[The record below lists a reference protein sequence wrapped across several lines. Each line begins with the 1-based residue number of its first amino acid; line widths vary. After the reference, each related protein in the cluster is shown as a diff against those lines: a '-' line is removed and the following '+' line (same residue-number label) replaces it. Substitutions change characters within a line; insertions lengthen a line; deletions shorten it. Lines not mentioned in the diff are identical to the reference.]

1 MTIDAEIP
9 SDRERASDLLLKA
22 LSERQ
27 GEMVSV
33 GEINSALG
41 ERAFGIVM
49 LLFALPNCIPFPP
62 GVNSIFGMPLLFCA
76 AQLVK
81 GRGVPWQPQFV
92 ANRSLKR
99 ATLINGIEKVKPKL
113 AMIEKFCCPRLT
125 FLVSGLG
132 ERLLGL
138 AVCLFSICII
148 IPLPLTNMI
157 PAIGSALIAI
167 SLIERD
173 GVLAIIGVLIGT
185 IGTIITA
192 GIVGGF
198 IAGLKFA
205 I

>member
-22 LSERQ
+22 LSEGQ

-33 GEINSALG
+33 GEINTALG

-113 AMIEKFCCPRLT
+113 AMIEKFCCSRLT
-125 FLVSGLG
+125 FLVSGPG

-138 AVCLFSICII
+138 AVCLFSLCII

-173 GVLAIIGVLIGT
+173 GVLAIIGVIIGM

-198 IAGLKFA
+198 IAGLRFA

>member
-1 MTIDAEIP
+1 MTTETQTLP
-9 SDRERASDLLLKA
+9 DRERASDLLLKA

-33 GEINSALG
+33 GEINAALG

-92 ANRSLKR
+92 ANRSLQR
-99 ATLINGIEKVKPKL
+99 ATLINGIEKIKPQL
-113 AMIEKFCCPRLT
+113 AKIEKFCCPRLT
-125 FLVSGLG
+125 FIVSDLG

-138 AVCLFSICII
+138 AVCFFSLCII
-148 IPLPLTNMI
+148 VPLPFTNMI

-185 IGTIITA
+185 IGTIITI

-205 I
+205 L